1 MANVNERSAIVVRIG
16 ANKKV
21 HSRLCDF
28 GPWLEILRE
37 RIPEGPLKIKATDVW
52 KLVGFD
58 GPETINKLTKVHHAH
73 MRAAMVGLGFEK
85 RDNGLRFRDGEKKAA
100 YLRGDAE
107 EAKEWSPDRREPAYD
122 YGSIF

>member
-1 MANVNERSAIVVRIG
+1 MTIVVRIG

-58 GPETINKLTKVHHAH
+58 GPETINKLTKAHHAH

-85 RDNGLRFRDGEKKAA
+85 RDNGLRFPDGDKKAA

-107 EAKEWSPDRREPAYD
+107 EAKEWSLDRREPAYD